1 MADTG
6 GIAALLKALNETPA
20 LGAGL
25 KAPAS
30 TGRASSSNFASVAG
44 IAKPASTAATTAT
57 TTAATARPIRTAA
70 SYNGVKP
77 KTLSADGV
85 SYNARAPRGTYLD
98 LVV

>member
-25 KAPAS
+25 KAPS
-30 TGRASSSNFASVAG
+30 SVGRPGEFAAAAG
-44 IAKPASTAATTAT
+44 ITKPAATAATTPT
-57 TTAATARPIRTAA
+57 GPAAQARPIRSAA
-70 SYNGVKP
+70 SYNGAKA
-77 KTLSADGV
+77 KTLTADGV
-85 SYNARAPRGTYLD
+85 AYNARAPRGTYLD